1 MENILL
7 EFAGTLVNNKELSTS
22 YSEFLYCNFCILTL
36 TSTE

>member
-22 YSEFLYCNFCILTL
+22 YSEFLYCNFLHFNFNFN
-36 TSTE
+36 